1 MFEVPD
7 SLSLYP
13 SFLSSKTNDKHLD
26 LISADGFLRY
36 NASKKEYQLS
46 NKDKLTEYKLPGN
59 YTSLNIESCRLK
71 SSGKFDFTIDLDQV
85 EAMPA
90 GEIKFNPKKWATD
103 FKTSTIF
110 NFLFSENALNNLCKS
125 ILDFP
130 DLRSLDTENSY
141 YEKALREYVGNDEAE
156 KMIEDIL
163 ISGKIKKFP
172 ESLEKP
178 FFFGDIR
185 FKWNSNR
192 KAYVSYGDIG
202 ISNINKR
209 QIMKYVKGKVVIS
222 RKLTGNDM
230 TIYLQL
236 DKDNFYYFNYKKGL
250 MKVFSS
256 NEEFN
261 KIVSETKKDET
272 KNKVKDK
279 LDYQFMLGAPKDV
292 APFVATFMK

>member
-1 MFEVPD
+1 
-7 SLSLYP
+7 
-13 SFLSSKTNDKHLD
+13 
-26 LISADGFLRY
+26 
-36 NASKKEYQLS
+36 
-46 NKDKLTEYKLPGN
+46 
-59 YTSLNIESCRLK
+59 
-71 SSGKFDFTIDLDQV
+71 
-85 EAMPA
+85 
-90 GEIKFNPKKWATD
+90 
-103 FKTSTIF
+103 
-110 NFLFSENALNNLCKS
+110 
-125 ILDFP
+125 
-130 DLRSLDTENSY
+130 
-141 YEKALREYVGNDEAE
+141 
-156 KMIEDIL
+156 MIEDIL

-185 FKWNSNR
+185 YKWNSNR

-202 ISNINKR
+202 ISNINKK

-256 NEEFN
+256 DEEFN

-272 KNKVKDK
+272 KKKVKDK